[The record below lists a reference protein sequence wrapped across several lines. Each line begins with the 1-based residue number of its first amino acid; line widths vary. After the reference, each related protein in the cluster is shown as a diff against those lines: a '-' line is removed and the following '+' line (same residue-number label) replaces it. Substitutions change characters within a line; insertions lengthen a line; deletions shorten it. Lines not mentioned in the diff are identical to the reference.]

1 MVHRL
6 PVFVMVELQRP
17 LIPFMHQTIAAVRR
31 LLWDIGQQFDRRGQR
46 LAAEADVG
54 DRAPAS
60 TSAADGEY
68 AAASAAGWPAHA
80 ASRLRTLKPI
90 ARALQQAIL
99 FETIPRGGRRSL
111 LFQRPIV
118 KVDFTRQ
125 QDVEVSKGWR
135 CYAAD
140 AVPAGYQWKHQAH
153 PSSSDGKIGVRDSSG
168 LQL

>member
-54 DRAPAS
+54 DPALPRHFHQQQTVS
-60 TSAADGEY
+60 TRRHLRRVGQHHAAQQAADVKAY
-68 AAASAAGWPAHA
+68 LAQ
-80 ASRLRTLKPI
+80 
-90 ARALQQAIL
+90 RALQQAIL
-99 FETIPRGGRRSL
+99 FKTIPPAAGGDQL

-125 QDVEVSKGWR
+125 QDVEVFKG
-135 CYAAD
+135 D
-140 AVPAGYQWKHQAH
+140 GAVMLQMQFPQGINGNIRLTRPAQT
-153 PSSSDGKIGVRDSSG
+153 GKIGA
-168 LQL
+168 